1 MQRLYFLLSILI
13 LASLLAGCAP
23 STNAQ
28 SKEVEAVDSNV
39 PADLPEKSNSAG
51 SAEVKTVSKD
61 PPTDCPLTVPQD
73 PLFTPPSAYS
83 DLGFEGEFWYGSN
96 SLWTAIP
103 QNGVW
108 SGLLY
113 NPEGYT
119 QKVFWWREGYVWTE
133 EPEPALTVTGERLD
147 ATAPQLNVSKA
158 TNAYAGDIG
167 SAMLVGVDFPTLGCW
182 KITGQYEKTELSFVV
197 WVAP

>member
-73 PLFTPPSAYS
+73 PLFTPPSPYS
-83 DLGFEGEFWYGSN
+83 DLGFEGEFW
-96 SLWTAIP
+96 
-103 QNGVW
+103 
-108 SGLLY
+108 
-113 NPEGYT
+113 
-119 QKVFWWREGYVWTE
+119 
-133 EPEPALTVTGERLD
+133 
-147 ATAPQLNVSKA
+147 
-158 TNAYAGDIG
+158 
-167 SAMLVGVDFPTLGCW
+167 
-182 KITGQYEKTELSFVV
+182 
-197 WVAP
+197 